1 MIANSFHSP
10 ENCEQGSRQLFFVP
24 DSDRMEQ
31 QQPLPAAGLL
41 DMTAIP
47 PAEDIDWDDDEE
59 SFTILDEPGLGVAVS
74 LGPALHLVYLIW
86 LASLFLSSVSV

>member
-1 MIANSFHSP
+1 
-10 ENCEQGSRQLFFVP
+10 
-24 DSDRMEQ
+24 
-31 QQPLPAAGLL
+31 
-41 DMTAIP
+41 MTAIP